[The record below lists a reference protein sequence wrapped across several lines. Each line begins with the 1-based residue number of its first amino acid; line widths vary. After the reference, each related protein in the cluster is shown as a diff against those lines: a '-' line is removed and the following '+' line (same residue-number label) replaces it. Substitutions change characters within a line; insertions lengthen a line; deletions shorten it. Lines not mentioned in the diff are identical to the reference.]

1 MAGTI
6 DMKAIRKLSV
16 EERLALVASIMAT
29 LAEDG
34 TDPSFSPQVDAELER
49 RAARARAN
57 PEEAISLAEFNR
69 RLAARRQER
78 A

>member
-6 DMKAIRKLSV
+6 DIKTIRKLSV
-16 EERLALVASIMAT
+16 KQRLALVARIMAT
-29 LAEDG
+29 LAEEG
-34 TDPSFSPQVDAELER
+34 TGPAFSPEVDAELER

-57 PEEAISLAEFNR
+57 PEEGLSLTEFDQ
-69 RLAARRQER
+69 RLQARRRER